1 MIRRNI
7 HPSTLAIASAL
18 LLAACGPT
26 PQPAAPAAV
35 PAADVAA
42 APASVDTT
50 TPPAPAAAPAGA
62 PSDAAQRYEGKLI
75 RQPPGVGGKDD
86 GWYLVQGGKRR
97 WVSDG
102 AWLAKNGFTPEQV
115 VEVSSEE
122 FHAIPEDPEPL
133 Q

>member
-7 HPSTLAIASAL
+7 HPSMLAIASAL
-18 LLAACGPT
+18 LLAACEPAT
-26 PQPAAPAAV
+26 QPAAPV
-35 PAADVAA
+35 PAPDVAA

-50 TPPAPAAAPAGA
+50 TPAAPAAATANAPA
-62 PSDAAQRYEGKLI
+62 DAAQRYEGKLI
-75 RQPPGVGGKDD
+75 RQPPGAGGKDD

-115 VEVSSEE
+115 IDVSSEE

-133 Q
+133 K